1 MNGVTA
7 RLINH
12 GGIILIK
19 HLSRNEEFRQFL
31 ERFHNKRL
39 PAEAEAL
46 IKSEIEYLEKRIK
59 LIGTEDQESL
69 LDLIRSDV
77 DALQE
82 NYEKYLSDMIANANV
97 SEDLKELL
105 SEIHAMEDPLFDPT
119 IFTGPNTDFF
129 SEFPSSF
136 WNLEN
141 LTDKEVS
148 AKAEQYVNHYFEQL
162 DVANSTLKDGLDQFG
177 SIFEQLR
184 ELDDVN
190 GFSESIVS
198 DIISDSAS
206 GTVSDNPV
214 IREIIDTVS
223 DEINAKEVREIVDK
237 IFKSDLDPH
246 DIIKALDQEVTRG
259 DPLTPREAFDP
270 QDLGDNCVQALS
282 KVIASQF
289 GYHVPE
295 GVITLKALLNGT
307 LASPDLLYNRYT
319 KCIEMLT
326 KEFCVPDHYHYEP
339 IGTYSLQLTL
349 TLEDLGISVDVDYGA
364 TLEDAAAK
372 LAEGKVVMLSVGV
385 EALEQWNGQEG
396 GHVVQLI
403 EVNSDKGT
411 VTVIDTGIRDNFGKP
426 NGNHIEYDLEQ
437 FRQAMQ
443 GEMIYT
449 TETPPSVPEDVQR
462 APVEDIDGSEPSGV
476 REDTSGL
483 MNGDEIKAYLE
494 ENPPF
499 GKSDNDIDSPE
510 DGNPL
515 EEKTADSEIP
525 TENSDAVSQDTSPD
539 PISEDSSDLSG
550 LNCSTQ

>member
-190 GFSESIVS
+190 GFSESSVS

-206 GTVSDNPV
+206 GTVSDDPV

-223 DEINAKEVREIVDK
+223 DGTNAAEIREIVSIDSLNL
-237 IFKSDLDPH
+237 ILITH
-246 DIIKALDQEVTRG
+246 DII
-259 DPLTPREAFDP
+259 
-270 QDLGDNCVQALS
+270 
-282 KVIASQF
+282 
-289 GYHVPE
+289 
-295 GVITLKALLNGT
+295 
-307 LASPDLLYNRYT
+307 
-319 KCIEMLT
+319 
-326 KEFCVPDHYHYEP
+326 
-339 IGTYSLQLTL
+339 
-349 TLEDLGISVDVDYGA
+349 
-364 TLEDAAAK
+364 
-372 LAEGKVVMLSVGV
+372 
-385 EALEQWNGQEG
+385 EALKQEITPG
-396 GHVVQLI
+396 AH
-403 EVNSDKGT
+403 T
-411 VTVIDTGIRDNFGKP
+411 
-426 NGNHIEYDLEQ
+426 H
-437 FRQAMQ
+437 
-443 GEMIYT
+443 T
-449 TETPPSVPEDVQR
+449 T
-462 APVEDIDGSEPSGV
+462 
-476 REDTSGL
+476 
-483 MNGDEIKAYLE
+483 
-494 ENPPF
+494 
-499 GKSDNDIDSPE
+499 
-510 DGNPL
+510 
-515 EEKTADSEIP
+515 
-525 TENSDAVSQDTSPD
+525 
-539 PISEDSSDLSG
+539 
-550 LNCSTQ
+550 